1 MHGRHP
7 TAGVPAI
14 SLPRSTGRIAWYE
27 RGRMDERARRVRE
40 AVRSAFESEQV
51 PFLRALVEQ
60 PSCTREPEDVEAA
73 AQLVDAMA
81 ARVGLSRELVA
92 DPSGRF
98 AAHRIYATPRA
109 NEGERA
115 LALVGHVDTVFPR
128 AMGFHGFSREGDV
141 ARGPGVLDMKSG
153 LSAILFSLA
162 AVREAAPEVF
172 ARLAARFVCVS
183 DEEVGSPSSAP
194 LWKELAAST
203 DAALV
208 FEAGRTEDK
217 IVTRRKGGAVFTIEV
232 RGKAAHAGNRH
243 ADGVSAI
250 HGLALVVARL
260 EALTDYARGVTVN
273 VGLIEGGTAKNTVPD
288 RARCEIDARF
298 VRAEDGVWLDQTIA
312 SLARDPFA
320 GLEGVPSKL
329 GALALTVGGGI
340 TRPPMEAT
348 DASQALRL
356 AYEKHASLAGLGT
369 GEAPLQGGGSD
380 ASLLAACGV
389 PSIDGLGPCGQ
400 HFHEREEWCS
410 LESLKKRTEALAT
423 FLLDRVTLT

>member
-1 MHGRHP
+1 
-7 TAGVPAI
+7 
-14 SLPRSTGRIAWYE
+14 
-27 RGRMDERARRVRE
+27 MDERRVRE
-40 AVRSAFESEQV
+40 AVRSSFESEQV
-51 PFLRALVEQ
+51 PFLKALVEQ
-60 PSCTREPEDVEAA
+60 PSCTREPDDVEAA

-81 ARVGLSRELVA
+81 ARLGLSRELVA

-109 NEGERA
+109 SEGEKA

-128 AMGFHGFSREGDV
+128 AMGFFGFVREGDV

-153 LSAILFSLA
+153 LSAILFALS
-162 AVREAAPEVF
+162 AVREAAPERF
-172 ARLAARFVCVS
+172 AELAVRFVCVS

-194 LWKELAAST
+194 IWKRLAPST
-203 DAALV
+203 EAALV
-208 FEAGRTEDK
+208 FEAGRHEDK
-217 IVTRRKGGAVFTIEV
+217 IVTRRKGGAVFTIEA

-243 ADGVSAI
+243 AEGVSAI

-273 VGLIEGGTAKNTVPD
+273 VGLIEGGSAKNTVPD
-288 RARCEIDARF
+288 RARCEVDARF
-298 VRAEDGVWLDQTIA
+298 VRSEDGAWLEETIA
-312 SLARDPFA
+312 SLGRAPFA
-320 GLEGVPSKL
+320 GLEGVPEKL
-329 GALALTVGGGI
+329 AALSFTTGGGV

-356 AYEKHASLAGLGT
+356 AYERHARLAGLGV

-389 PSIDGLGPCGQ
+389 PSIDGLGPYGQ

-410 LESLKKRTEALAT
+410 LESLRGRTEALAT
-423 FLLDRVTLT
+423 FLNDRVTLT